1 MLCNILLR
9 TITDAYLA
17 PSPLQLPEIA
27 PRFARLN
34 ITSGQSLCNSI
45 PQAELDY
52 ENRNSQTNATEPVF
66 TVRIADNN
74 CFRGMDSGQVGSSP
88 CTPWE
93 GDYGKQAN
101 STAAS
106 PTAVGKSSLSSGSD
120 SMVALSSANKSK
132 TEGDSSNLFWIFII
146 LAVGVVLLFVLL
158 VVVVLIVL
166 WRRRQAAEATMGT
179 TAYPDL
185 DELEDFE

>member
-1 MLCNILLR
+1 
-9 TITDAYLA
+9 
-17 PSPLQLPEIA
+17 
-27 PRFARLN
+27 
-34 ITSGQSLCNSI
+34 
-45 PQAELDY
+45 
-52 ENRNSQTNATEPVF
+52 
-66 TVRIADNN
+66 
-74 CFRGMDSGQVGSSP
+74 
-88 CTPWE
+88 
-93 GDYGKQAN
+93 
-101 STAAS
+101 
-106 PTAVGKSSLSSGSD
+106 
-120 SMVALSSANKSK
+120 MVALSSANKSK